1 MTKDE
6 FKNTKWDVRG
16 WSELDKKRLIQMATG
31 EGVDFNMSD
40 VDLVIIDHRG
50 DWFHGDIGL
59 FAAAPEVPKTY
70 FDAFPP
76 PKPVEKFD
84 DVELRVDD
92 EPQLSGGSCNYYI
105 VEVKHPTTAPEPYS
119 AECNDVI
126 ESLGLT
132 FAEANIYKE
141 IWRTAN
147 GRTHNN
153 GKPDNDP
160 KRAAEKV
167 LFFALREALHNGVDI
182 QKLIDGVNI
191 K

>member
-1 MTKDE
+1 MTKDD
-6 FKNTKWDVRG
+6 FKNTKWDVRE
-16 WSELDKKRLIQMATG
+16 WSDEDKRELVKKATG
-31 EGVDFNMSD
+31 DIVTFSVHDIESIFIDEEGY
-40 VDLVIIDHRG
+40 
-50 DWFHGDIGL
+50 WTHGLAYNLIGATEEL
-59 FAAAPEVPKTY
+59 KLHS
-70 FDAFPP
+70 DAFP
-76 PKPVEKFD
+76 EKYITMPD
-84 DVELRVDD
+84 LAPNQA
-92 EPQLSGGSCNYYI
+92 PQLSGGSCNYYI

-119 AECNDVI
+119 AECNDII